1 MNILAVADYSVLL
14 QNNRIKTEGF
24 EQVDLILSCGDLS
37 LEYLSALS
45 SAFDAPLY
53 FVKGN
58 HDIRVDGVTPDGCFD
73 IHAKLVQ
80 FNGVNILGLE
90 GCRWYNGGLHQYTEA
105 EMRRMVSRLKGE
117 IRRRG
122 SVDIIVTHAAPRH
135 IHDGE
140 DQCHQ
145 GFKCFRSLIR
155 KYKPLYF
162 LHGHIHGNFP
172 DPSERI
178 TRMQNTSVVNCCG
191 YYYIERVNEKIA
203 E

>member
-1 MNILAVADYSVLL
+1 MKILAVADYPILF
-14 QNNRIKTEGF
+14 QNNQIKTEGF
-24 EQVDLILSCGDLS
+24 TQVDLILSCGDLP

-58 HDIRVDGVTPDGCFD
+58 HDIRVDAVTPDGCKD

-80 FNGVNILGLE
+80 FKGINILGLE
-90 GCRWYNGGLHQYTEA
+90 GCRWYNGGPHQYKE
-105 EMRRMVSRLKGE
+105 EQMRRIVSRLKGE
-117 IRRRG
+117 LRRRG
-122 SVDIIVTHAAPRH
+122 GIDIIITHAAPRY

-162 LHGHIHGNFP
+162 LHGHIHDNFP
-172 DPSERI
+172 DPSGRI
-178 TRMQNTSVVNCCG
+178 TRMQNTSIVNCCG
-191 YYYIERVNEKIA
+191 YYYIERANE
-203 E
+203 ENVG